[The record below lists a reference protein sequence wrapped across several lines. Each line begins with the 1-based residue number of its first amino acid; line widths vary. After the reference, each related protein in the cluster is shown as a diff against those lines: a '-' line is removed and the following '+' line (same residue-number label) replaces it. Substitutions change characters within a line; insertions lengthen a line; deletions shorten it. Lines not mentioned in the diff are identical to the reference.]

1 MWYLYAIYFCINSQV
16 PICGAALRTTH
27 RKHGIGKALIEY
39 VLNKA
44 KSLIIAVTPSYQ
56 LLVYLF
62 FKRWGIEDTRHWD
75 FDLPK

>member
-1 MWYLYAIYFCINSQV
+1 V
-16 PICGAALRTTH
+16 PICGGALRTTH
-27 RKHGIGKALIEY
+27 RQHGIGKALMEY

-44 KSLIIAVTPSYQ
+44 KSLIIALTLSYQ

-62 FKRWGIEDTRHWD
+62 FKRRGIEDTRHWD